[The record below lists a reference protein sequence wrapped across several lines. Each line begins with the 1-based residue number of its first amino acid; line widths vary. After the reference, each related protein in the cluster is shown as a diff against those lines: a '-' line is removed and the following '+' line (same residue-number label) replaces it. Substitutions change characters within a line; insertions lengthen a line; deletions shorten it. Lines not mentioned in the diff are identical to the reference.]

1 MHCASCARLIE
12 RKLIR
17 TPGVL
22 NATVNYGSENASVES
37 DTEVSDEQL
46 AKSVEEAGYK
56 AIIGQGA
63 KDKEQRTP
71 EEIKE
76 EEKKKELQNLKVKV
90 IISSIISVLIFL
102 GSFPEWFTF
111 VPKILT
117 NPYVLLAL
125 TTPVQF
131 WAGRSFYFTISLWW
145 ICAPSARLAWRRFSA
160 GSIRIS
166 V

>member
-1 MHCASCARLIE
+1 MEKLSSDNQQFIKRTFPIVGMHCASCARLIE

-37 DTEVSDEQL
+37 DTEVTDEQL

-63 KDKEQRTP
+63 KDKDQRSP

-90 IISSIISVLIFL
+90 IIYAILSSSLPLLFL
-102 GSFPEWFTF
+102 PHSSGP
-111 VPKILT
+111 
-117 NPYVLLAL
+117 
-125 TTPVQF
+125 
-131 WAGRSFYFTISLWW
+131 
-145 ICAPSARLAWRRFSA
+145 
-160 GSIRIS
+160 SIRI
-166 V
+166 